1 MVFEG
6 GKEGVGGQ
14 PCPQVGAEGQGG
26 GPVGGGEGGG
36 GEAGGGVGGPS
47 RWAGCLGGEHPPL
60 PQPDQGGRRREEGQ
74 HCADHQA
81 DPLLQCHLALGFVFS
96 LWNRTSSKSITYTE
110 SNSKTELSNRP
121 SDKFGKQQ
129 KAT

>member
-14 PCPQVGAEGQGG
+14 LCPQVGAEVECG

-47 RWAGCLGGEHPPL
+47 RWAGCLGGEHPHL

-81 DPLLQCHLALGFVFS
+81 DPLLQSHLALGFVFS
-96 LWNRTSSKSITYTE
+96 LWNRTSSNSITYTE
-110 SNSKTELSNRP
+110 SKT
-121 SDKFGKQQ
+121 
-129 KAT
+129 

>member
-14 PCPQVGAEGQGG
+14 LCPQVGAEVECG

-47 RWAGCLGGEHPPL
+47 RWAGRLGGEAVCLVRGEHPHL
-60 PQPDQGGRRREEGQ
+60 PQPDQGGRRREERQ

-81 DPLLQCHLALGFVFS
+81 DPLLQRHLPLGFDLF
-96 LWNRTSSKSITYTE
+96 LEKIICFE
-110 SNSKTELSNRP
+110 C
-121 SDKFGKQQ
+121 
-129 KAT
+129 

>member
-47 RWAGCLGGEHPPL
+47 RWAGCLGGEHPHL

-81 DPLLQCHLALGFVFS
+81 DPLLQCHLALGFDLF
-96 LWNRTSSKSITYTE
+96 LEEIICFE
-110 SNSKTELSNRP
+110 C
-121 SDKFGKQQ
+121 
-129 KAT
+129 